1 MGFVQIIKMKSSK
14 FDELEAAHEE
24 WLKETEGQPTVSRE
38 LVCENRDRPG
48 EYWIV
53 VEFPSYEDSLR
64 NNDLPATNRISERM
78 AELCD
83 GEPEFFNL
91 NLIRQD

>member
-1 MGFVQIIKMKSSK
+1 MGFVQIIKATSSK

-24 WLKETEGQPTVSRE
+24 WLKDTEGQRTVTRE
-38 LVCENRDRPG
+38 LVCENSDKPG

-53 VEFPSYEDSLR
+53 VEFPSHEAAMR
-64 NNDLPATNRISERM
+64 NNELPATSRIAQRM

-83 GEPEFFNL
+83 GEPEFLNL
-91 NLIRQD
+91 NLLRQD